1 MSIQSRI
8 QATLTTY
15 PPSIRRVAEDV
26 LADPQRVLDG
36 TITDLARRCQTS
48 ETTVV
53 RFCRELGL
61 NGFVQLR
68 VALATEVGRDGAH
81 RRAERGHYVADI
93 SASSTL
99 EELVDSIRYTESLC
113 IEETIESLDLAE
125 LGRVVDAIDDA
136 SRISLYGVSGSGWS
150 AADLHRKL
158 FRIGRTAYSFPDGHD
173 ALTSI
178 ALMGPG
184 DVAIGF
190 SHRGSTAEVVTFLS
204 AARDRGVTTVAVTNV
219 GSSPVGRAA
228 DLMLQTTVR
237 EATFRSGAMA
247 SRTAQLL
254 VVDCIFVAVAQRRM
268 DETAEA
274 LRGTY
279 DAVHHQAR

>member
-1 MSIQSRI
+1 MNIQSRI
-8 QATLTTY
+8 QANLESY

-26 LADPQRVLDG
+26 LADPQRMLGG
-36 TITDLARRCQTS
+36 TITDLARRCRTS

-61 NGFVQLR
+61 DGFVQLR
-68 VALATEVGRDGAH
+68 VELATEVGRDGAH
-81 RRAERGHYVADI
+81 RGGTDVADI

-99 EELVDSIRYTESLC
+99 AELVDSIRYTESLC
-113 IEETIESLDLAE
+113 IEETIESLDLDE
-125 LGRVVDAIDDA
+125 LARVVDAIDGA

-158 FRIGRTAYSFPDGHD
+158 FRIGRTAYCFADGHD

-178 ALMGPG
+178 ALMGEG

-190 SHRGSTAEVVTFLS
+190 SHRGTTSEVVTFLS
-204 AARDRGVTTVAVTNV
+204 AARERGVRTVAVTNV
-219 GSSPVGRAA
+219 GSSPVAKAA
-228 DLMLQTTVR
+228 DLVLQTTVR
-237 EATFRSGAMA
+237 EARFRSGAMA

-254 VVDCIFVAVAQRRM
+254 VVDCLFVAVAQRRM
-268 DETAEA
+268 EETAEA

-279 DAVHHQAR
+279 DVVRQGQRR

>member
-8 QATLTTY
+8 QATLATY
-15 PPSIRRVAEDV
+15 PPSIRRVAEEV

-36 TITDLARRCQTS
+36 TITDLARRCRTS

-68 VALATEVGRDGAH
+68 VQLATEIGRDGAH
-81 RRAERGHYVADI
+81 RSAKGHYVADI
-93 SASSTL
+93 SAASTL

-113 IEETIESLDLAE
+113 IEETIESLDLGE

-158 FRIGRTAYSFPDGHD
+158 FRIGRTAYSFSDGHD

-184 DVAIGF
+184 DVAVGF

-204 AARDRGVTTVAVTNV
+204 AARERGVTTVAVTNV
-219 GSSPVGRAA
+219 GTSPVAKAA
-228 DLMLQTTVR
+228 DLVLQTTVR

-268 DETAEA
+268 AETAEA

-279 DAVHHQAR
+279 DAVHQSTR

>member
-1 MSIQSRI
+1 MSIQSRV
-8 QATLTTY
+8 QASLETY

-26 LADPQRVLDG
+26 LADPQRMLRG
-36 TITDLARRCQTS
+36 TITDLARRCDTS

-61 NGFVQLR
+61 EGFVQLR
-68 VALATEVGRDGAH
+68 VQLATEVGRDGAH
-81 RRAERGHYVADI
+81 RGGDAVPDI
-93 SASSTL
+93 SASSSL
-99 EELVDSIRYTESLC
+99 ADLVDNVRYTESLC
-113 IEETIESLDLAE
+113 IEETIDSLDLAE
-125 LGRVVDAIDDA
+125 LARVVDAIDAA
-136 SRISLYGVSGSGWS
+136 SRISVYGVSGSGWS

-158 FRIGRTAYSFPDGHD
+158 FRIGRPAYCFADGHD

-190 SHRGSTAEVVTFLS
+190 SHRGSTQEVVTFLS
-204 AARDRGVTTVAVTNV
+204 AARERGVTTVAVTNV
-219 GSSPVGRAA
+219 GSSPLAATA
-228 DLMLQTTVR
+228 DLVLQTTVR
-237 EATFRSGAMA
+237 EAKFRSGAMA

-268 DETAEA
+268 TETAEA

-279 DAVHHQAR
+279 DVVRRSQR